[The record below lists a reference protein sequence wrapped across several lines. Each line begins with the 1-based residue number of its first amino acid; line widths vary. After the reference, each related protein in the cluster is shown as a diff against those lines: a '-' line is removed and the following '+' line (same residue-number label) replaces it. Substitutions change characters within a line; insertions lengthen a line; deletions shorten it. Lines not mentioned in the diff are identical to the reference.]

1 MKKYTLEICVDS
13 VKSAINAE
21 RGKATRLELCSN
33 LIIGGTTPT
42 KSLFEEVKKNVN
54 IPINVLIRPRFG
66 DFLYSDYEVNII
78 KNEIKMFKKLGVDGI
93 VVGILTKNGEIDL
106 DNMKKFIE
114 GAQDI
119 PITFHRAFDVCR
131 EPLKAFYQ
139 LQELGVQNILTSG
152 QSQDCLRGKKLL
164 KELVKIS
171 TKNSKNKTEIL
182 VGAGLNIKNIDEI
195 VNFTGATNFHFSGKR
210 IKQSSMEYRK
220 ENVNMGLKEFS
231 EFEILE
237 TDENLV
243 REVADYLSKL

>member
-114 GAQDI
+114 VAQDI

-182 VGAGLNIKNIDEI
+182 VGAGLNIENIDEI

-237 TDENLV
+237 TDQNLV
-243 REVADYLSKL
+243 REMADYLSKL

>member
-13 VKSAINAE
+13 VESAINAE

-114 GAQDI
+114 VAQDI

-237 TDENLV
+237 TDQNLV
-243 REVADYLSKL
+243 REMADYLSKL

>member
-1 MKKYTLEICVDS
+1 MKKYSLEICVDS

-114 GAQDI
+114 VAQDI

-182 VGAGLNIKNIDEI
+182 VGAGLNIENIDEI

-243 REVADYLSKL
+243 KEVADYLSKL

>member
-13 VKSAINAE
+13 VESAINAE

-182 VGAGLNIKNIDEI
+182 VGAGLNIENIDEI

-210 IKQSSMEYRK
+210 IKQSSMEYKK

-231 EFEILE
+231 EFEIIE
-237 TDENLV
+237 TDEKTV
-243 REVADYLSKL
+243 REIAEYLENR

>member
-66 DFLYSDYEVNII
+66 DFLYSDYEANII

-182 VGAGLNIKNIDEI
+182 VGAGLNIENIDEI

-243 REVADYLSKL
+243 KEVADYLSKL

>member
-182 VGAGLNIKNIDEI
+182 VGAGLNIENIDEI

-237 TDENLV
+237 TDQNLV
-243 REVADYLSKL
+243 REMADYLSKL